1 MSLLLKALEGAEQDR
16 KKRENA
22 RQHPL
27 SPPSSLETLEFDANT
42 PSVSQKPTGWDAE
55 SRGAMAREAD
65 RESYLEFMG
74 RQQDVVNP
82 EVAVA
87 SPPAD
92 NPKNRMASDRD
103 GAVFEFERDGV
114 VDRGSPGMARRI
126 RDASLQGVGKSRKWI
141 IAGGGALA
149 LLCALAYG
157 GMVYWQALMPQ
168 PFPGPPPL
176 MAKQKPLVETPHSPK
191 GIDVTAQVHV
201 AEVGKGISSNPQ
213 PEPKGDP
220 SPKPSATEPPAT
232 QIPREPMVAVKPPQ
246 EESPPVIQER
256 KREESVRRRL
266 AEAVAQERE
275 ETSVDRAEVTDVAAE
290 AMANNTLIK
299 NRVFTLK
306 LSKMRE
312 AFAQGRTQEAQRG
325 FMAALDQEGENKDAL
340 FGMAAVMI
348 RQGKI
353 REAEGYYLKLLAL
366 DPSDSVALA
375 GLSGIR
381 TDMDPLRRES
391 VIKSILQREPDA
403 HHLHFALG
411 GLYAAQK
418 RWGEAQQAFFRAMS
432 GKSDNPDYVFNLAV
446 SLDHLGQGGQALEFY
461 RKAVVLASIHAA
473 GFAVAQAEKRISA
486 LGMKPEAFPVA
497 AAREQ
502 MNPL

>member
-22 RQHPL
+22 RQHP
-27 SPPSSLETLEFDANT
+27 PSSSETLEFDANT
-42 PSVSQKPTGWDAE
+42 PSVSQKPTGWDAR
-55 SRGAMAREAD
+55 SRGAMGREEN

-74 RQQDVVNP
+74 REQEVVDP

-92 NPKNRMASDRD
+92 NPKNRMASDND
-103 GAVFEFERDGV
+103 EAVFESERDGV
-114 VDRGSPGMARRI
+114 SDRGSPGMARRI
-126 RDASLQGVGKSRKWI
+126 REASVQGVGKSRKWV

-149 LLCALAYG
+149 LLCVLAYG
-157 GMVYWQALMPQ
+157 GMVYWQAVMPQ

-176 MAKQKPLVETPHSPK
+176 MAKQGALVETPHPPS
-191 GIDVTAQVHV
+191 
-201 AEVGKGISSNPQ
+201 PQ
-213 PEPKGDP
+213 PEPKGDT
-220 SPKPSATEPPAT
+220 SPKPPATEPPAT

-256 KREESVRRRL
+256 KREERIRRRL

-275 ETSVDRAEVTDVAAE
+275 ETSADQTEVAEVTEVAAE

-312 AFAQGRTQEAQRG
+312 AFAEGRTQEAQRG
-325 FMAALDQEGENKDAL
+325 FMAALEQEGENKDAL
-340 FGMAAVMI
+340 FGMAAVMV
-348 RQGKI
+348 RQGRI

-391 VIKSILQREPDA
+391 VIKAILQREPDA

-446 SLDHLGQGGQALEFY
+446 SLDHLGQGGQALAFY
-461 RKAVVLASIHAA
+461 RKAVVLAAMHSA
-473 GFAVAQAEKRISA
+473 GFSVAQAEKRISA
-486 LGMKPEAFPVA
+486 LEMKPEAFPVA
-497 AAREQ
+497 VARER